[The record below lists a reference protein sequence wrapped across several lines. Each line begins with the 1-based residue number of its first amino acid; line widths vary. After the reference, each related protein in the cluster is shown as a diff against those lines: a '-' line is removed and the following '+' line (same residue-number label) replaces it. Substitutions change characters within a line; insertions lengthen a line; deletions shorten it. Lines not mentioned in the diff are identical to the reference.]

1 MRERLDCAVFDLDAT
16 PNPLLPP
23 PGIHA
28 NGRLHLHRMSPAR
41 GSCGDV
47 SVLAAACLALR
58 RFDVCL
64 LGVGQANLP
73 HVRQVLMAARHR
85 VQTPI
90 MGLLDALKAPAIN
103 DLYHLGMADFV
114 REPCCLEELRVRAER
129 MLARHRTAATAPSP
143 GGVGEAAVQY
153 GQGCGVD
160 DSLHSGLKASMSA
173 AAAHYAAADIAYAEV
188 KRNIVAQ
195 FERAYLQA
203 SLERSSGNITQAAR
217 AAGKHRRAYW
227 ALMRKHA
234 IDPEPF
240 RETLGGMGAPWT
252 AT

>member
-23 PGIHA
+23 SGIHA
-28 NGRLHLHRMSPAR
+28 NGRLHLHRMSPSR

-47 SVLAAACLALR
+47 SVLATARLALR

-85 VQTPI
+85 VETPI
-90 MGLLDALKAPAIN
+90 MGLLDALRAPAIN

-129 MLARHRTAATAPSP
+129 MLAWHRTAASVPSRSA
-143 GGVGEAAVQY
+143 VGEAGAQY
-153 GQGCGVD
+153 GQGGSMD
-160 DSLHSGLKASMSA
+160 GNLHAGLKASMAA

-195 FERAYLQA
+195 FERAYLSA
-203 SLERSSGNITQAAR
+203 SLARSSGNITQAAR

-240 RETLGGMGAPWT
+240 RETLAGMDSPWT